1 MKHKPIVLVDGAVE
15 RFWQYVDKRSKH
27 ECWNWTGT
35 SSGNGIG
42 RYGQINLGGSMFGA
56 HRVSYHIHYNTD
68 PGNLMVCH
76 TCDNPLCVNPHHLFL
91 GTNADNQ
98 RDSVAKGRNAD
109 RTGEKSNLAVLT
121 WEKVR
126 EIRQLLETT
135 DLPQT
140 AIAARFGVNQST
152 VSRVKKS
159 KTWHP

>member
-1 MKHKPIVLVDGAVE
+1 MKPIVLVDGAVE

-35 SSGNGIG
+35 ASSNGNGE

-56 HRVSYHIHYNTD
+56 HRVSYRIHYNTD

-76 TCDNPLCVNPHHLFL
+76 KCDTPLCVNPHHLFL

-98 RDSVAKGRNAD
+98 RDSVAKGRNVD
-109 RTGEKSNLAVLT
+109 NRGEKSPLAVLT

-152 VSRVKKS
+152 ISRVKKS